1 MDTLSNSLAAADMAH
16 TLHPNTNLR
25 AHEENGPLVIARGE
39 GIRVYDDKGR
49 EYIEGL
55 AGLWSVG
62 AGFSQKRLADAAYS
76 QMLKL
81 PYYHTFTSKA
91 NEPSI
96 RLAEKLAE
104 ITPEPL
110 TRAFFTSSG
119 SEANDTIV
127 KMVWYRSNAMGRP
140 SKKKFLARTKA
151 YHGITIASG
160 SLTGLPVN
168 HRDFDL
174 PAIPVRHLTCP
185 HFYRFGQEGESE
197 AVFTE
202 RLLAEL
208 EAVIAEEGA
217 ETIAA
222 FIGEPL
228 MAAGGVMPPPAG
240 YWEGV
245 ERICRANDIL
255 LVADEVICGFG
266 RLGTPFGCQKYG
278 FTPDIMT
285 LSKQITSSYMPLAA
299 VMISDD
305 VYGPIADNSAKVG
318 VFGHGFTAS
327 GHPVATAVGLE
338 NLKIMEEQD
347 WAGNAARLEAPF
359 QAGLR
364 AFADHPM
371 VGEAR
376 GDGLIGALE
385 LVADKATKRPFE
397 TVGAVGRMASAI
409 GHEEGLIFRAIGDQ
423 LALCPP
429 MIVTEDDVA
438 EIMTR
443 MGRTLTRLTDAAHAE
458 GLI

>member
-1 MDTLSNSLAAADMAH
+1 MDTLSNSLAEADIAS
-16 TLHPNTNLR
+16 TLHPYTNLR
-25 AHEENGPLVIARGE
+25 QHEKTGPLVISKGD
-39 GIRVYDDKGR
+39 GIRVYDERGK

-55 AGLWSVG
+55 AGLWSV
-62 AGFSQKRLADAAYS
+62 AVGFSEKRLAEAAYQ

-91 NEPSI
+91 HEPSI
-96 RLAEKLAE
+96 RLAEKLVE
-104 ITPEPL
+104 MTPEGL

-127 KMVWYRSNAMGRP
+127 KMVWYMNNALGRP
-140 SKKKFLARTKA
+140 KKKKFLARTKG

-160 SLTGLPVN
+160 SLTGLPIN

-185 HFYRFGQEGESE
+185 HFYRFGAEGEDE
-197 AVFTE
+197 AAFTA

-208 EAVIAEEGA
+208 ETVIAEEGA
-217 ETIAA
+217 DTIAA

-228 MAAGGVMPPPAG
+228 MAAGGVLPPPAG

-245 ERICRANDIL
+245 EKICRANDIL
-255 LVADEVICGFG
+255 LIADEVICGFG
-266 RLGTPFGCQKYG
+266 RLGTPFGCQKFG

-299 VMISDD
+299 VMFSDPI
-305 VYGPIADNSAKVG
+305 YQAIADNSANIG
-318 VFGHGFTAS
+318 SFGHGFTAS
-327 GHPVATAVGLE
+327 GHPVATAVALE
-338 NLKIMEEQD
+338 NLAIIEERD
-347 WAGNAARLEAPF
+347 LIGNAARLEASF
-359 QAGLR
+359 QAGIR
-364 AFADHPM
+364 SFADHPL

-376 GDGLIGALE
+376 GTGLIGAVE
-385 LVADKATKRPFE
+385 LVADKATKRPFAKPGRA
-397 TVGAVGRMASAI
+397 GAIAAVI
-409 GHEEGLIFRAIGDQ
+409 GHEEGLIFRSIGDQ

-429 MIVTEDDVA
+429 LIATEADIA

-443 MGRTLTRLTDAAHAE
+443 MGRTLERLTGAVAAEDLA
-458 GLI
+458 